1 MLPFLCS
8 QLRRLHVRKVLNLNV
23 TFSVPPPP
31 YHYSCHSSS
40 QFKQYL
46 GIWCV
51 EADNGHISLDVVV
64 HVGSSW
70 KQRGTRY
77 QLVASGFQGGDGLA
91 QRNFVL
97 TLKSG
102 GGGDVAASIT

>member
-1 MLPFLCS
+1 MLSFLCS
-8 QLRRLHVRKVLNLNV
+8 QLRRLQVRNVLNPNMA
-23 TFSVPPPP
+23 FSVPPLP
-31 YHYSCHSSS
+31 YHYSCR
-40 QFKQYL
+40 FKQYL
-46 GIWCV
+46 GIRRV

-70 KQRGTRY
+70 KQRGTHY
-77 QLVASGFQGGDGLA
+77 QLVASGFQGGDGHA